1 MDPVV
6 ESVFPLQRWSHVVS
20 NMIISTGETGC
31 EMMGRFLT
39 SGFFSFLHHFSFGSV
54 SQVFV
59 KVVIFTLEPF
69 RSTRKSSNLQ
79 TVAEFMI
86 HMILGFSMITDQM
99 RNHTKRRVVMEH
111 LGHVCS
117 THASTNTTG
126 ICLFVTGQ
134 TADPISPPPSG
145 SGEETRRRRAGD
157 G

>member
-1 MDPVV
+1 M
-6 ESVFPLQRWSHVVS
+6 
-20 NMIISTGETGC
+20 
-31 EMMGRFLT
+31 
-39 SGFFSFLHHFSFGSV
+39 
-54 SQVFV
+54 

-79 TVAEFMI
+79 TVDEFMI

-99 RNHTKRRVVMEH
+99 RNHTKRWFVMEH
-111 LGHVCS
+111 LGHARS

-126 ICLFVTGQ
+126 ICLSVAAPSPTVCWSI
-134 TADPISPPPSG
+134 PPPPSG